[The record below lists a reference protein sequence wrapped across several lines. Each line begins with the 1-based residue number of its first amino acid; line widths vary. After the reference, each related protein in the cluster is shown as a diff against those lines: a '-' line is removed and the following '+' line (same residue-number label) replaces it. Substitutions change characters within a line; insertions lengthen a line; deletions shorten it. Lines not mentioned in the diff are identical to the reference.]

1 MIRLSQKGR
10 PTEVNV
16 WLKNS
21 EDPNIR
27 ISETVAF
34 GAAWIAWWV
43 GCQPAARSPNSRW
56 PLPQAELQHSD
67 WGKMLHGGKNGIF
80 LFIMALSWWA
90 NGIDSA
96 QPPSDFCSAVADLEW
111 VLKELHNCLASP
123 PTPSLAPESSLGK
136 RRVRL
141 SERASEAPM
150 HMKKMFDR

>member
-1 MIRLSQKGR
+1 M
-10 PTEVNV
+10 

-27 ISETVAF
+27 VSDTVAF

-43 GCQPAARSPNSRW
+43 GCQPVARSPNSRW

-80 LFIMALSWWA
+80 LFVMALLWWA

-96 QPPSDFCSAVADLEW
+96 QPPSDFCSAVTDLEW

-123 PTPSLAPESSLGK
+123 PTPLLGFCLYPINPG
-136 RRVRL
+136 RFSNQYRT
-141 SERASEAPM
+141 SA
-150 HMKKMFDR
+150 DRCTPTLPR